1 MARRGLTRTVVVGV
15 AAGLL
20 IPWGTSPAL
29 AATTTPSPTPT
40 ATTAV
45 PTTPTKPATTTTT
58 TTPSTT
64 PSTTLSTTRTKTATP
79 TPTSPSPTTSPATS
93 SPTATPSPSTPPP
106 PEPGAETALTPEQV
120 RQQVAAAAVL
130 RAQLGVSNAR
140 LDAVLRTMTGISAQ
154 VSAALERQRTADQAA
169 SAAALTATTQLSRL
183 INLHVQVLQGQ
194 SDLGRWARE
203 AYATGGVLAEYQG
216 WVTAFS
222 GGSTADVAHDLALL
236 QHVGVVNST
245 TLTRLQGASAQQ
257 QVVARTSAAAAARS
271 RDAQAAATKARE
283 KASALLLEQRQMLA
297 TLQAGQ
303 LKTVD
308 RAQQASQ
315 RLGLSSS
322 AAAQAA
328 QAQLTAV
335 LAARAAGRPV
345 PLDPND
351 CQGLDTRPY
360 ANGEIPTAALCPLWG
375 APDKTLRADA
385 AAAFRDLSKS
395 FAAEFGR
402 PICITDAYR
411 TRAEQVSVFA
421 SKPGLA
427 AVPGT
432 SNHGLGLATDLCGG
446 IQSFATIEHVWML
459 THAGLFG
466 WFHPSWAEPT
476 GPKPEPWHWEFAG

>member
-1 MARRGLTRTVVVGV
+1 MARRGLARGVAVVV
-15 AAGLL
+15 AGLL
-20 IPWGTSPAL
+20 IPLGSGAAV
-29 AATTTPSPTPT
+29 AATTTPSPTASPT
-40 ATTAV
+40 
-45 PTTPTKPATTTTT
+45 PTTTTVVPP
-58 TTPSTT
+58 TPSTPTSPMVT
-64 PSTTLSTTRTKTATP
+64 PTPTRTP
-79 TPTSPSPTTSPATS
+79 TPTSPTSSPAT
-93 SPTATPSPSTPPP
+93 SPTATPSPSAPPP

-140 LDAVLRTMTGISAQ
+140 LDAVLQTMTGISAQ

-169 SAAALTATTQLSRL
+169 SAAALTATPQLSRL

-236 QHVGVVNST
+236 QHVGVVSST
-245 TLTRLQGASAQQ
+245 TLTQLQGASAQQ
-257 QVVARTSAAAAARS
+257 QVVARTSAVAAARS
-271 RDAQAAATKARE
+271 RDAQTAARKARE
-283 KASALLLEQRQMLA
+283 RASALLLEQRQMLA
-297 TLQAGQ
+297 TLQTGQ
-303 LKTVD
+303 LETVD

-385 AAAFRDLSKS
+385 AAAFRDLSKA

-402 PICITDAYR
+402 PICVTDAYR
-411 TRAEQVSVFA
+411 TRSEQVSVFA
-421 SKPGLA
+421 TKPGLA

-476 GPKPEPWHWEFAG
+476 GSKPEPWHWEFAG

>member
-1 MARRGLTRTVVVGV
+1 M
-15 AAGLL
+15 
-20 IPWGTSPAL
+20 
-29 AATTTPSPTPT
+29 
-40 ATTAV
+40 
-45 PTTPTKPATTTTT
+45 
-58 TTPSTT
+58 
-64 PSTTLSTTRTKTATP
+64 
-79 TPTSPSPTTSPATS
+79 
-93 SPTATPSPSTPPP
+93 
-106 PEPGAETALTPEQV
+106 
-120 RQQVAAAAVL
+120 AAAAVL
-130 RAQLGVSNAR
+130 RAQLGASNAR
-140 LDAVLRTMTGISAQ
+140 LDAVLQAMTGISTR
-154 VSAALERQRTADQAA
+154 VSAALEKQHAADQAA
-169 SAAALTATTQLSRL
+169 AAAALTATTQLSRL

-194 SDLGRWARE
+194 SNLGRWARE

-236 QHVGVVNST
+236 QHVGVVNAT
-245 TLTRLQGASAQQ
+245 TLTQLQGASAQQ
-257 QVVARTSAAAAARS
+257 QVVARTSAAAAERS

-283 KASALLLEQRQMLA
+283 QASALLLEQRRTLA

-315 RLGLSSS
+315 QLGLSSS

-375 APDKTLRADA
+375 APDKALRADA
-385 AAAFRDLSKS
+385 AAAFRDLSKA

-402 PICITDAYR
+402 PICVTDAYR

-421 SKPGLA
+421 AKPGLA

-446 IQSFATIEHVWML
+446 VQSFATIEHAWML

-476 GPKPEPWHWEFAG
+476 GSKPEPWHWEFAG

>member
-1 MARRGLTRTVVVGV
+1 
-15 AAGLL
+15 
-20 IPWGTSPAL
+20 
-29 AATTTPSPTPT
+29 
-40 ATTAV
+40 
-45 PTTPTKPATTTTT
+45 
-58 TTPSTT
+58 
-64 PSTTLSTTRTKTATP
+64 
-79 TPTSPSPTTSPATS
+79 
-93 SPTATPSPSTPPP
+93 
-106 PEPGAETALTPEQV
+106 
-120 RQQVAAAAVL
+120 
-130 RAQLGVSNAR
+130 
-140 LDAVLRTMTGISAQ
+140 
-154 VSAALERQRTADQAA
+154 
-169 SAAALTATTQLSRL
+169 
-183 INLHVQVLQGQ
+183 
-194 SDLGRWARE
+194 
-203 AYATGGVLAEYQG
+203 
-216 WVTAFS
+216 
-222 GGSTADVAHDLALL
+222 
-236 QHVGVVNST
+236 
-245 TLTRLQGASAQQ
+245 
-257 QVVARTSAAAAARS
+257 
-271 RDAQAAATKARE
+271 
-283 KASALLLEQRQMLA
+283 MLA
-297 TLQAGQ
+297 TLQTGQ
-303 LKTVD
+303 LETVD

-385 AAAFRDLSKS
+385 AAAFRDLSKA

-402 PICITDAYR
+402 PICVTDAYR
-411 TRAEQVSVFA
+411 TRSEQVSVFA

-476 GPKPEPWHWEFAG
+476 GSKPEPWHWEFAG